1 MYSGVEGVTMSLLNL
16 ALDTASLRQK
26 AHANNIANANVMGYK
41 PVQVNFESQLQEVRQ
56 TLQEGGAVNLSALN
70 GISPQLEE
78 ISAGY
83 QGPQGIEI
91 DSEIAK
97 LSENAVQYQALI
109 KGLNKELS
117 ILSMA
122 ISEGKYK

>member
-1 MYSGVEGVTMSLLNL
+1 MFSGVEGVTMSLLNL

-26 AHANNIANANVMGYK
+26 AHANNIANANVSGYK
-41 PVQVNFESQLQEVRQ
+41 PVQVNFESQLQDVRQ
-56 TLQEGGAVNLSALN
+56 TLHDGGVVNLSALK
-70 GISPQLEE
+70 GIVPQIEE
-78 ISAGY
+78 IPVLY
-83 QGPQGIEI
+83 QGSQGIEL